1 MGRKVTGGLVLGCRL
16 TVMRHTSPVAKSSS
30 VSCRHLY
37 KVLVGN
43 RYWMSCMTAS
53 SADPISL
60 QPCFGGLGCLGMLAK
75 AESGNTVFP
84 PAEGFER
91 LGSRVPS
98 AGTGM
103 GTWSLLVR
111 ARKQAPDLLLALGQL
126 SGQAQTVGGL
136 SPDPALVLTACTRH
150 RCHRK
155 QSTRFARLVKDEFGY
170 THPLP
175 SCRVVGGRRLSYL
188 PCFWL
193 LSCTG
198 RLGVVL
204 PVPR

>member
-1 MGRKVTGGLVLGCRL
+1 M
-16 TVMRHTSPVAKSSS
+16 MRHTSPVAKSSS

-37 KVLVGN
+37 KVLVGT